1 MAEIEK
7 TEQEKASA
15 EQGKFSAELQKTGE
29 YTAEKTGEY
38 TAENQPEQ
46 EPQQEQVGSFHAK
59 AHEKKDKEK
68 GPSYN
73 WLQISEENDA
83 AEWLIAMLKGPLQN
97 WLIGNLEFVSYY
109 VGKGLDKGVE
119 FVNKKRE
126 KEKLGKDKDG
136 KDNKNKD
143 EKGKD
148 NKGKGSGPKKTSA
161 QDRNDHKAQKAQDL
175 VNKAKKNMANRK
187 YDNSTLGKN
196 QKAYDQMTVE
206 SLQHEADY
214 RQKVA
219 ANPDYAKSPE
229 GRKARAELVGDRRAL
244 AAMQKETG
252 VNNKIVDGDIKKKTK
267 AQKAAQKARI
277 GLKAAGLAARDQKK
291 KITNKV
297 KQAHQKGMKKLKQKA
312 NLKVFS
318 NLKAHMKNIAQKK
331 SRPQSRQQ
339 GNSMANTAR
348 KKQNTGR

>member
-1 MAEIEK
+1 
-7 TEQEKASA
+7 
-15 EQGKFSAELQKTGE
+15 
-29 YTAEKTGEY
+29 
-38 TAENQPEQ
+38 
-46 EPQQEQVGSFHAK
+46 
-59 AHEKKDKEK
+59 
-68 GPSYN
+68 
-73 WLQISEENDA
+73 
-83 AEWLIAMLKGPLQN
+83 MLKGPLQD

-109 VGKGLDKGVE
+109 IGKGLDKGVE

-126 KEKLGKDKDG
+126 KEKLGKDKDPQDPKKQDKDKDKNG

-148 NKGKGSGPKKTSA
+148 TKGKENSGPKKTSA
-161 QDRNDHKAQKAQDL
+161 QERNDHKAQKAQDL

-219 ANPDYAKSPE
+219 ANPGYAKSPE

-267 AQKAAQKARI
+267 AQKAVQRAKI
-277 GLKAAGLAARDQKK
+277 GLKVAGAAAKDQKK
-291 KITNKV
+291 KIANKV
-297 KQAHQKGMKKLKQKA
+297 KQAQQKGMKKLKQKA

-318 NLKAHMKNIAQKK
+318 NLKAQMKHIAQKK

-339 GNSMANTAR
+339 GNTMANTAR
-348 KKQNTGR
+348 KKQNAGR

>member
-15 EQGKFSAELQKTGE
+15 EQGNF
-29 YTAEKTGEY
+29 TATPQKTGEY
-38 TAENQPEQ
+38 TAENQQQDQEQ
-46 EPQQEQVGSFHAK
+46 EQQQEKVGSFHAK
-59 AHEKKDKEK
+59 AHKKKDKEK
-68 GPSYN
+68 GPGYN

-83 AEWLIAMLKGPLQN
+83 AEWLIAMLKGPLQD

-136 KDNKNKD
+136 KGKD
-143 EKGKD
+143 DKGKK
-148 NKGKGSGPKKTSA
+148 NSGSKKTSA

-219 ANPDYAKSPE
+219 ANPGYAKSKE

-267 AQKAAQKARI
+267 AQKGAQKARI

-339 GNSMANTAR
+339 GNTMANAAR
-348 KKQNTGR
+348 KKQNAGR